1 METRDIKMMMKLL
14 SLTIN
19 ERLDE
24 IKYQGDMS
32 DMGNEVGYCL
42 GKVFNMS
49 QQDTNDF
56 ITGLKHGI
64 SLTNGTH

>member
-1 METRDIKMMMKLL
+1 MIMKLL

-19 ERLDE
+19 EKLDE
-24 IKYQGDMS
+24 IKYQGDIS
-32 DMGNEVGYCL
+32 DLGNEVGYCL
-42 GKVFNMS
+42 GKVLHMS
-49 QQDTNDF
+49 KQDTNDF